1 MRFWDAFALVP
12 LCLTEPRSDGMKR
25 LAQQDP
31 DLIVWWTSLVECW
44 SAFTRARRE
53 GKIDARREHLA
64 RGALESLRRGWD
76 EIQPVEEVRRMADR
90 LLRVYPIRAADALQ
104 LAAAA
109 LWAGIEGPKSFVC
122 LDERLREAAQMEGF
136 TILPE
141 AESPR

>member
-1 MRFWDAFALVP
+1 MTFWDASALVP

-64 RGALESLRRGWD
+64 RGALESLRRGWTRYSRSRRF
-76 EIQPVEEVRRMADR
+76 VEWLTGCFASTPSAPPMRCNWR
-90 LLRVYPIRAADALQ
+90 
-104 LAAAA
+104 
-109 LWAGIEGPKSFVC
+109 
-122 LDERLREAAQMEGF
+122 
-136 TILPE
+136 
-141 AESPR
+141 PRHCGQG